1 MTKEM
6 TFVRKDGKNI
16 RGRIYLPEGKGGR
29 IPLVIFCHGFGSNY
43 RELMHHGDG
52 FAEAGI
58 CCLFFDFCGGGPD
71 SASDGAFEE
80 MTVDTE
86 CGDLETVIDC
96 VKELGYV
103 DPERIFLQGE
113 SRGGLVSALVAAG
126 RPKDIRALVLWYP
139 AFMVPEGARK
149 RYEAGEREVFGLR
162 LGEAFDREAKDIDVY
177 GRIPAYKGPVLMIH
191 GDRDTVVPIDCSRKA
206 LSVYEDAGLIVIPG
220 ADHGYEGADST
231 AAREYSIQFLKAR
244 M

>member
-29 IPLVIFCHGFGSNY
+29 LPLVIFCHGFGSNY

-113 SRGGLVSALVAAG
+113 SMGGLVSALVAAG

-139 AFMVPEGARK
+139 AFMVPEGAR
-149 RYEAGEREVFGLR
+149 
-162 LGEAFDREAKDIDVY
+162 
-177 GRIPAYKGPVLMIH
+177 
-191 GDRDTVVPIDCSRKA
+191 
-206 LSVYEDAGLIVIPG
+206 
-220 ADHGYEGADST
+220 
-231 AAREYSIQFLKAR
+231 
-244 M
+244 